1 MDNHEPYVDQ
11 YVEGYK
17 ASIDDD
23 LPNHCPYSTTDLGPL
38 CSWMA
43 GFNDQKADKRAAIK
57 RGAYHE

>member
-1 MDNHEPYVDQ
+1 MNNHELFIDQ

-23 LPNHCPYSTTDLGPL
+23 LPNHCPYSSAEQGPL
-38 CSWMA
+38 RSWMA

-57 RGAYHE
+57 RSAYHE